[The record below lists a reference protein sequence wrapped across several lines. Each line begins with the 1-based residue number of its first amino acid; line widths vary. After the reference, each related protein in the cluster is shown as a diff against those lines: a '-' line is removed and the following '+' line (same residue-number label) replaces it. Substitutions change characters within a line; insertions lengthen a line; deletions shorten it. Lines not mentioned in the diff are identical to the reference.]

1 MVDNAV
7 FVGSR
12 CCWIRATRF
21 WKAGGTVSV
30 RLPGLT
36 VVGICDQQTLTNEGA
51 INLIGAPACKRNFAG
66 AGVGQPVSIRAKS
79 QPPDLVAAGQFPEFF
94 HNGFAVEEEFIA
106 HNAVRDEDDEQVALD
121 GEGV

>member
-1 MVDNAV
+1 MEL
-7 FVGSR
+7 SL
-12 CCWIRATRF
+12 RAARF

-121 GEGV
+121 GQRM